1 MPIWGHVELLCRAVS
16 GEGDQKAG
24 LILAEAEAD
33 AARIVAE
40 ARERVENEQ
49 ASELLVRSSAAYAE
63 AKRIVDSAE
72 LEARKRIMTFR
83 EQVVQEILEALQ
95 ERLKEFSK
103 GPGYGDFLMKA
114 LREGVDHLGGTAFVV
129 ELNAADL
136 DLLAERAKKWADEHS
151 LTVELKP
158 SGSIDAGLQVC
169 TVDQRLLYDNT
180 LAARL
185 RRSENDIRQEIRRI
199 LFGTE
204 RESD

>member
-16 GEGDQKAG
+16 GEGDQQAG
-24 LILAEAEAD
+24 LILAEAEAE

-40 ARERVENEQ
+40 ARERAEHEQ
-49 ASELLVRSSAAYAE
+49 ASELLVRRSAAYAE

-83 EQVVQEILEALQ
+83 EQVIQEVLEALQ

-103 GPGYGDFLMKA
+103 EPGYGDFLMTA
-114 LREGVDHLGGTAFVV
+114 LGEGVDHLTGTAFVV
-129 ELNAADL
+129 ELHMADL
-136 DLLAERAKKWADEHS
+136 DLVAERARKWAGEHS
-151 LTVELKP
+151 LTIEFKP
-158 SGSIDAGLQVC
+158 STAIDAGLRVY